1 MKTEAKSI
9 LFGLILAGLLVLGM
23 FIFDAGCF
31 IRNITGLPC
40 PGCGLTRGLFAALG
54 GDLAGAFRMHPLFW
68 LPPLLLAAILLLTL
82 LKPEKLRGKKASR
95 IWLACA
101 VIYLAVYV
109 VRMILL
115 FPDHEPLTYDRASWF
130 GRIGELVRW
139 LNP

>member
-1 MKTEAKSI
+1 MKAEARSA
-9 LFGLILAGLLVLGM
+9 LFGLVLAGLLVLGM

-31 IRNITGLPC
+31 VRNITGLPC
-40 PGCGLTRGLFAALG
+40 PGCGLTRALFAALG

-82 LKPEKLRGKKASR
+82 LKPEKLRSKKASR
-95 IWLACA
+95 VWLACA
-101 VIYLAVYV
+101 AIYLAVYV

-115 FPDHEPLTYDRASWF
+115 FPDHEPLTYDRMSWF
-130 GRIGELVRW
+130 GRIGELARW